1 MDLRVTWQAALFL
14 IAGIGGGA
22 WGLWWLF
29 VRTPRLPR
37 QTVSTAWLDEQLR
50 GRRE

>member
-1 MDLRVTWQAALFL
+1 MDLRSTWQAALAL
-14 IAGIGGGA
+14 VVMIGGGA

-29 VRTPRLPR
+29 VRERRPPE
-37 QTVSTAWLDEQLR
+37 QAVSTTWLDEQLR